1 MLLLPCAGVGP
12 FRVPPLR
19 IRAALSPHCIAD
31 THCPT
36 HLAIIMEIK
45 RSALGAH
52 KRYIAAD
59 ADGAAAVKKIKSIS
73 VASIFKQQAKKTK
86 SLNAAPQMNLGATSP
101 VAKDEPVR
109 KVNTSKLLS
118 SSRSPHKSISRAS
131 KKRLDHPL
139 LVEFKGTSLQTAK
152 LPRF

>member
-1 MLLLPCAGVGP
+1 VLASDHPESRRCS
-12 FRVPPLR
+12 PLTSLHR
-19 IRAALSPHCIAD
+19 KYALSD
-31 THCPT
+31 TNH
-36 HLAIIMEIK
+36 AIGMELK

-52 KRYIAAD
+52 KRHIAPD
-59 ADGAAAVKKIKSIS
+59 TDGAAAVKKVKSIS

-86 SLNAAPQMNLGATSP
+86 SLNAAPQIDLGVTSP

-118 SSRSPHKSISRAS
+118 SSRSPHKSSSKAS

-152 LPRF
+152 RLQF